1 MQGEDDVFA
10 RREAEM
16 APQRQRYSAMADT
29 AMLERHQAYEKL
41 KDKRIEEGPAPKQN
55 DSRADSDWLTAATMI
70 GALAGA
76 FTRNHTTNALAAFTG
91 AMQGYQQGS
100 QQKFENNMKTWEAE
114 RKRAIDAHT
123 QAQDEYRSILE
134 NRKLDM
140 EQMSI
145 ELRMT
150 AEKYQDQAM
159 ATAARTKNSLVIAQL
174 YDQSAKYLEQA
185 KTSHDRLSQQWDLAQ
200 QKMLIQHARSELG
213 GLHIDPDKLDSVID
227 AIGQYRMAAPPALKG
242 FALKQLVTAKY
253 PDYDE
258 TLFAR
263 KRSAAV
269 REGGTMGSAS
279 ANVEL
284 VLSRAGPVIEN
295 AVSAANAVPATE
307 FKRINQLYQMAAEE
321 ISDPAV
327 KNFKLSTEELAM
339 LFAAVMNPRSNV
351 ITVSAAEHA
360 RALIATADGPDAY
373 QSLLENIARLANRE
387 RDITRGLREGK
398 PVPDVVVP
406 PVSETRRSTA
416 PAMMEKTAGAANKAI
431 DEALPGAQ
439 EAWERAHPHLPDW
452 VPRLPEGWYSRIFQ

>member
-1 MQGEDDVFA
+1 
-10 RREAEM
+10 
-16 APQRQRYSAMADT
+16 
-29 AMLERHQAYEKL
+29 
-41 KDKRIEEGPAPKQN
+41 
-55 DSRADSDWLTAATMI
+55 
-70 GALAGA
+70 
-76 FTRNHTTNALAAFTG
+76 
-91 AMQGYQQGS
+91 
-100 QQKFENNMKTWEAE
+100 
-114 RKRAIDAHT
+114 
-123 QAQDEYRSILE
+123 
-134 NRKLDM
+134 
-140 EQMSI
+140 
-145 ELRMT
+145 
-150 AEKYQDQAM
+150 M

-200 QKMLIQHARSELG
+200 QKQEWAVARDTLKAMGYSDPAQQDAYIKSVAEYRLLPPPSNLRNSALLNTIANYSERELG
-213 GLHIDPDKLDSVID
+213 RPFDGTE
-227 AIGQYRMAAPPALKG
+227 AA
-242 FALKQLVTAKY
+242 
-253 PDYDE
+253 
-258 TLFAR
+258 R
-263 KRSAAV
+263 RRSAAV
-269 REGGTMGSAS
+269 REGGTMGAAT

-307 FKRINQLYQMAAEE
+307 FKRINQLYQLAAEE

-373 QSLLENIARLANRE
+373 QSVLQNIARLANRE

-398 PVPDVVVP
+398 PAPDVVVP

-431 DEALPGAQ
+431 EEALPGAQ

-452 VPRLPEGWYSRIFQ
+452 VPRLPEGWYSRIIQ